1 MNMQTS
7 QQDALKQTWK
17 HMTDWGDTAETQR
30 DQRGNKY
37 RRQNTDTWLRCR
49 VRETDRGRETGRY
62 LNMETRHDWMGKAE
76 GN

>member
-1 MNMQTS
+1 MNTQTS

-37 RRQNTDTWLRCR
+37 RRQNTDT
-49 VRETDRGRETGRY
+49 
-62 LNMETRHDWMGKAE
+62 
-76 GN
+76 